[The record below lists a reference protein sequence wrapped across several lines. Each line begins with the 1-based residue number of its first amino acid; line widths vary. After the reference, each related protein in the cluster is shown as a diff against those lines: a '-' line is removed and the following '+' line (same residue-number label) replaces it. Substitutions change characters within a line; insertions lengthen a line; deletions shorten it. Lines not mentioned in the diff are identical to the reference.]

1 MVTRIKETNNY
12 KEFTLID
19 VNNGH
24 NMSNRPIDMNKIAR
38 MRPIIKANN
47 RTNTWEIIVN
57 SKEVSK
63 ERYGTDGTQY
73 AIVDGQHRFVSCQL
87 EELSF
92 WYKVDDT
99 INLQDIPK
107 AHSMNTGWNL
117 KMQLDHHASNK
128 NCENQNEYKK
138 FKGYMEKNG
147 LPPAVTLVVLYG
159 NRNRGAV
166 REFANGNFI
175 VKRDWSFANDFAD
188 AVHDIGKFIPF
199 NKHSRFVEA
208 LLIAFGHEEYDHNR
222 MMTKVEFNAN
232 RIRRC
237 ADTKMHLE
245 QLEEIYNWNSRNK
258 VRLNLLRDMDLM

>member
-1 MVTRIKETNNY
+1 MQVKETKNY

-63 ERYGTDGTQY
+63 ERYGTDGTKY
-73 AIVDGQHRFVSCQL
+73 AIVDGQHRFVTCQL
-87 EELSF
+87 EELPF

-147 LPPAVTLVVLYG
+147 LPPSVTLVVLYG
-159 NRNRGAV
+159 SRGRGAI

-175 VKRDWSFANDFAD
+175 VKREWSFANDFAD

-208 LLIAFGHEEYDHNR
+208 MLIAFGHEEYDHKR
-222 MMTKVEFNAN
+222 MMNKVEFNAN

-245 QLEEIYNWNSRNK
+245 QLEEIYNWKSNNK

>member
-38 MRPIIKANN
+38 MRPIIRANN

-57 SKEVSK
+57 SKEASK
-63 ERYGTDGTQY
+63 QRYGTDGTQY

-138 FKGYMEKNG
+138 FK
-147 LPPAVTLVVLYG
+147 
-159 NRNRGAV
+159 
-166 REFANGNFI
+166 
-175 VKRDWSFANDFAD
+175 
-188 AVHDIGKFIPF
+188 
-199 NKHSRFVEA
+199 
-208 LLIAFGHEEYDHNR
+208 
-222 MMTKVEFNAN
+222 
-232 RIRRC
+232 
-237 ADTKMHLE
+237 
-245 QLEEIYNWNSRNK
+245 
-258 VRLNLLRDMDLM
+258 